1 MESQVNLA
9 SKGGPWKR
17 LFATNVLAA
26 DAAFV
31 SGGLAAKAFA
41 SPFAAAAN
49 IGIISL
55 DNIPT
60 SERPDFVSGGDTPNS
75 IMFRFFGE
83 NASNDSFSARIWGIT
98 KGNSTVGSTKTQ
110 SWEATLLAQLLI
122 TLGNI
127 TGIAGTLIE
136 PTTSFEA
143 DTIALTYGATQ
154 DIVLNSPAN
163 DLKGSFARIDH
174 LAFPIIAVEFDDAV
188 NTGTAADACNALYR
202 FLW

>member
-1 MESQVNLA
+1 MASQVNLA

-17 LFATNVLAA
+17 LFATNVPAA

-41 SPFAAAAN
+41 TPFAAAAN

-55 DNIPT
+55 EDIPT
-60 SERPDFVSGGDTPNS
+60 NERPDFVAGGDTPNS
-75 IMFRFFGE
+75 VMFRFFGE
-83 NASNDSFSARIWGIT
+83 DGSNDSFSARIWGIT
-98 KGNSTVGSTKTQ
+98 KGNGTVGTTKTQ

-127 TGIAGTLIE
+127 TGVAGTLIE

-143 DTIALTYGATQ
+143 DTVTLTYGATQ
-154 DIVLNSPAN
+154 DITILSPAN
-163 DLKGSFARIDH
+163 DLKGGFARIDH
-174 LAFPIIAVEFDDAV
+174 LAFPVLAVEFDESV
-188 NTGTAADACNALYR
+188 NSGTAAVACNALYR